1 MENYCYTELYK
12 SLKCW
17 CISLMISKKSYLLM
31 SSLISSEKLFKYQEA
46 VNLTVV
52 DIPFPKFKFLLESEF
67 HYWHQVSSM
76 VFFFNHMFIFFY
88 KFIWLVNHNLCV
100 SNCCK
105 KKWFFVIHVAS
116 SAHQYKN
123 CIMALHSGNKCALE
137 HRKDIGLCHT
147 SLHNVF

>member
-1 MENYCYTELYK
+1 MLHWVIQIFEMLMHFTYDIKKIIFVNVIINFIRKIIQISGSCQPNSGRYTFSK
-12 SLKCW
+12 IQIFAWKR
-17 CISLMISKKSYLLM
+17 ISLLT
-31 SSLISSEKLFKYQEA
+31 SS
-46 VNLTVV
+46 
-52 DIPFPKFKFLLESEF
+52 FLNG
-67 HYWHQVSSM
+67 
-76 VFFFNHMFIFFY
+76 FFLNHMFIFLD
-88 KFIWLVNHNLCV
+88 KFKWLVNHNLCV

-105 KKWFFVIHVAS
+105 KKWFLVINVAS

>member
-1 MENYCYTELYK
+1 MLMHFTYDIKKIIFVNVIINFIRKIIQISGSCQPNSGRYTFSK
-12 SLKCW
+12 IQIFAWKR
-17 CISLMISKKSYLLM
+17 ISLLT
-31 SSLISSEKLFKYQEA
+31 SS
-46 VNLTVV
+46 
-52 DIPFPKFKFLLESEF
+52 FLNG
-67 HYWHQVSSM
+67 
-76 VFFFNHMFIFFY
+76 FFLNHMFIFLD
-88 KFIWLVNHNLCV
+88 KFKWLVNHNLCV

-105 KKWFFVIHVAS
+105 KKCFLVINVAS